1 MTERPPIMSL
11 VRNYT
16 DQLDCCRRGGSVH
29 DINLVLQNLSPKDRR
44 TLAMF
49 KPLNLQATCR
59 RYKNPTQCG
68 CINFEP
74 AGKHVKCTATISPLM
89 AASGLARTAG
99 FHDTNYIQLVQLP
112 SYCVLSRTLY
122 TCITAGHQ
130 RGRFCN
136 RANQIP
142 AAAPTTEE
150 QCAGLCALAFH
161 PEPHK
166 PHRTPPSSLPVS
178 SQLRFRRR
186 FAGRISSSPGSPF
199 LQSRQCSLALGV
211 EKFPDVFL
219 LGRSRPTPQRSLEAS
234 LGLRQIPQL
243 QRHEAAA
250 VVISWAAGIYLERG
264 VEVSLFFFHTWTR
277 RDVNQGGA

>member
-136 RANQIP
+136 RANQYPQPHPRQKSNAPGYALSLSIQNPTSHTEPHRQVYQSAASFDFGGDLPVGSAPRP
-142 AAAPTTEE
+142 ALLFSSAASAPWLSAWKNSPTSSSSGEV
-150 QCAGLCALAFH
+150 GLHLSARWKLALAFG
-161 PEPHK
+161 
-166 PHRTPPSSLPVS
+166 RSPSSNDTRP
-178 SQLRFRRR
+178 
-186 FAGRISSSPGSPF
+186 
-199 LQSRQCSLALGV
+199 RQ
-211 EKFPDVFL
+211 
-219 LGRSRPTPQRSLEAS
+219 
-234 LGLRQIPQL
+234 
-243 QRHEAAA
+243 
-250 VVISWAAGIYLERG
+250 
-264 VEVSLFFFHTWTR
+264 
-277 RDVNQGGA
+277 